1 MFDLY
6 SIESENDDIDVTD
19 EVTVNNE
26 TAVDE
31 AGEDSQTVDVS
42 DISEQTAAHNEAASA
57 GGVVVGDGEHTNA
70 ADLEMDPVAAEE
82 AYIMK
87 HFGLSRE
94 DLEEAVDETIQ
105 EAETIP
111 NADVEETDDEELEA
125 TSASTGDTSIYDED
139 DSVNDDEDINDTT
152 SDDGEDEGIDITEEA
167 EISTE
172 SIKSILKFSKVE
184 DYFKSPDCES
194 DLKKFK
200 KRCEKKGYK
209 IPTKK
214 EAEKA
219 IIDNAKTPFARFLLK
234 MRNTPTAF
242 LIENNKVT
250 YYAMPHP
257 ASARSGMVPS
267 LNIITAPASAI
278 INMAKGVKAVSL
290 FPCYLDKK
298 GKLKTAATA
307 VADVQMSSKM
317 IKELKDFEDYVIQ
330 AKNESKKSSE
340 DLIYNSLFY

>member
-1 MFDLY
+1 
-6 SIESENDDIDVTD
+6 
-19 EVTVNNE
+19 
-26 TAVDE
+26 
-31 AGEDSQTVDVS
+31 
-42 DISEQTAAHNEAASA
+42 
-57 GGVVVGDGEHTNA
+57 
-70 ADLEMDPVAAEE
+70 
-82 AYIMK
+82 MK

-125 TSASTGDTSIYDED
+125 TSAGTGDTSIYDED
-139 DSVNDDEDINDTT
+139 DSVNDDEEIDDTASDDGEDEGIDITV

-234 MRNTPTAF
+234 MSNTPTAF

-257 ASARSGMVPS
+257 ASARSGMIPS

-278 INMAKGVKAVSL
+278 INMAKGVKAVTL

-298 GKLKTAATA
+298 GKLRTSGTA
-307 VADVQMSSKM
+307 VADVQMSSSM

-330 AKNESKKSSE
+330 AKKESKKSSE